1 MSTPDSMASS
11 PTASHSSPVAQSLPP
26 QGPGQTL
33 SVGQY
38 GGLVTSAV
46 PSQMRGKV
54 RSPFGVWVLTLVT
67 VGIYGI
73 VWHYKVNR
81 ELRDYHPSIQ
91 VNPGLAVLALFFP
104 IAGWCT
110 VYNTGK
116 CVAQAQQL
124 AGMGNGGC
132 SGALGVLL
140 CFVFGLHPLY
150 YQSEL
155 NRVWR
160 G

>member
-1 MSTPDSMASS
+1 MSTPEFTTPTNTAPTEFVEGTSAASS
-11 PTASHSSPVAQSLPP
+11 QALVNSPV
-26 QGPGQTL
+26 
-33 SVGQY
+33 
-38 GGLVTSAV
+38 GLAV
-46 PSQMRGKV
+46 QQPMGAIHAGKT

-67 VGIYGI
+67 LGIYGL

-81 ELRDYHPSIQ
+81 ELRDFHPSIQ
-91 VNPGLAVLALFFP
+91 VNPGLALLALFFP

-116 CVAQAQQL
+116 RIAQAQQL
-124 AGMGNGGC
+124 AGRGNGGC
-132 SGALGVLL
+132 SGALGVVL
-140 CFVFGLHPLY
+140 CFIFGLQPLY

-155 NRVWR
+155 NRIWR

>member
-1 MSTPDSMASS
+1 MPQA
-11 PTASHSSPVAQSLPP
+11 PVK
-26 QGPGQTL
+26 
-33 SVGQY
+33 
-38 GGLVTSAV
+38 
-46 PSQMRGKV
+46 GKT

-67 VGIYGI
+67 FGIYGI

-81 ELRDYHPSIQ
+81 ELRDYHLSIQ

-116 CVAQAQQL
+116 RVAQAQQL

>member
-1 MSTPDSMASS
+1 MSS
-11 PTASHSSPVAQSLPP
+11 PDFTEAPAAPVAQAPIVPAGPP
-26 QGPGQTL
+26 TDGGYALATTHDAGWVAPSNSGRYQGK
-33 SVGQY
+33 
-38 GGLVTSAV
+38 
-46 PSQMRGKV
+46 R
-54 RSPFGVWVLTLVT
+54 RSPFGVWVLTIVT
-67 VGIYGI
+67 FGIYGI

-81 ELRDYHPSIQ
+81 ELRDFHPSIQ

-116 CVAQAQQL
+116 RIAQAQQL

-160 G
+160 

>member
-1 MSTPDSMASS
+1 MSTPEFS
-11 PTASHSSPVAQSLPP
+11 PSTTTATESFIETPTIAGSQSLVDPR
-26 QGPGQTL
+26 
-33 SVGQY
+33 
-38 GGLVTSAV
+38 
-46 PSQMRGKV
+46 SQMAVQPHGAAHLGKT
-54 RSPFGVWVLTLVT
+54 RSPFGVWVLTFVT
-67 VGIYGI
+67 LGIYGL

-81 ELRDYHPSIQ
+81 ELRDFHPSIQ
-91 VNPGLAVLALFFP
+91 VNPGLALLALFFP

-116 CVAQAQQL
+116 RIAQAQQL
-124 AGMGNGGC
+124 AGRGNGGC
-132 SGALGVLL
+132 SGALGVVL
-140 CFVFGLHPLY
+140 CFVFALQPLY

>member
-1 MSTPDSMASS
+1 MSTPEFTATMPS
-11 PTASHSSPVAQSLPP
+11 PSQGLPTTQSELPQVAGQS
-26 QGPGQTL
+26 L
-33 SVGQY
+33 SVGQF
-38 GGLVTSAV
+38 GGLGQPAQVK
-46 PSQMRGKV
+46 GKT
-54 RSPFGVWVLTLVT
+54 RSPFGAWVLTLVT
-67 VGIYGI
+67 FGIYGI

-81 ELRDYHPSIQ
+81 ELRDFHPSIQ

-116 CVAQAQQL
+116 RVAQAQQL

-155 NRVWR
+155 NRIWR

>member
-1 MSTPDSMASS
+1 MSTPDLTTTTPSPSLAV
-11 PTASHSSPVAQSLPP
+11 PTAQAELAQEA
-26 QGPGQTL
+26 GQAL
-33 SVGQY
+33 SVGQV
-38 GGLVTSAV
+38 GAHVSQAAV
-46 PSQMRGKV
+46 VGKT
-54 RSPFGVWVLTLVT
+54 RSPFGVWVLTLIT
-67 VGIYGI
+67 FGIYGM

-91 VNPGLAVLALFFP
+91 VNPGLALLALFFP
-104 IAGWCT
+104 IAAWCT

-116 CVAQAQQL
+116 RVAQAQQL

-155 NRVWR
+155 NRIWR

>member
-1 MSTPDSMASS
+1 MSTPEFPPSTNTAPGSYLEGAGVGSSQALVDPRSGMA
-11 PTASHSSPVAQSLPP
+11 PHP
-26 QGPGQTL
+26 QGGSHL
-33 SVGQY
+33 
-38 GGLVTSAV
+38 
-46 PSQMRGKV
+46 GKT
-54 RSPFGVWVLTLVT
+54 RSPFGVWVLTFVT
-67 VGIYGI
+67 LGIYGL

-81 ELRDYHPSIQ
+81 ELRDFHPSIQ
-91 VNPGLAVLALFFP
+91 VNPGLALLALFFP

-116 CVAQAQQL
+116 RIAQAQQL
-124 AGMGNGGC
+124 AGRGNGGC
-132 SGALGVLL
+132 SGALGVVL
-140 CFVFGLHPLY
+140 CFVFALQPLY

>member
-1 MSTPDSMASS
+1 MSTPEFTAAAPS
-11 PTASHSSPVAQSLPP
+11 PSQAIPIAQPGPP
-26 QGPGQTL
+26 QGAGQAL
-33 SVGQY
+33 SVGPV
-38 GGLVTSAV
+38 GGPV
-46 PSQMRGKV
+46 PNAQMPGKA
-54 RSPFGVWVLTLVT
+54 RSPFGAWVLTLVT
-67 VGIYGI
+67 FGIYGI

-91 VNPGLAVLALFFP
+91 VNPALAVLALFFP

-110 VYNTGK
+110 IYNTGK
-116 CVAQAQQL
+116 RVAQAQRL
-124 AGMGNGGC
+124 AGMGNGSC

>member
-1 MSTPDSMASS
+1 MSTPEFTATTPS
-11 PTASHSSPVAQSLPP
+11 PPQALPLTQPGPAQEAGQALSVAQF
-26 QGPGQTL
+26 
-33 SVGQY
+33 
-38 GGLVTSAV
+38 GGLMPQAQVK
-46 PSQMRGKV
+46 GKT

-67 VGIYGI
+67 FGIYGI
-73 VWHYKVNR
+73 VWYYKVNR

-110 VYNTGK
+110 IYNTGK
-116 CVAQAQQL
+116 RVAQAQQL

-140 CFVFGLHPLY
+140 CFVFGLQPLY